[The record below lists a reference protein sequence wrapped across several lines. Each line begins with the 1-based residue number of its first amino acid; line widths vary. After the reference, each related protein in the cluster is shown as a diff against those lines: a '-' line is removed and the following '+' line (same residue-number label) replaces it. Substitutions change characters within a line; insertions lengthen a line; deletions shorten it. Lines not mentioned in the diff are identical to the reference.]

1 MKTELA
7 RDKQKNAKTR
17 PNRKIRQKQAKETKR
32 QKDKKT
38 KMKIGTIL
46 CEMKNTVII
55 LNLLDYINDSPFLR
69 NMHVLYYFYISKEVG
84 VTQR

>member
-17 PNRKIRQKQAKETKR
+17 PNRKIRQKQDKETKR

-38 KMKIGTIL
+38 KRQKD
-46 CEMKNTVII
+46 KNENRNYFVRNEKYCY
-55 LNLLDYINDSPFLR
+55 NLKFIRL
-69 NMHVLYYFYISKEVG
+69 H
-84 VTQR
+84 